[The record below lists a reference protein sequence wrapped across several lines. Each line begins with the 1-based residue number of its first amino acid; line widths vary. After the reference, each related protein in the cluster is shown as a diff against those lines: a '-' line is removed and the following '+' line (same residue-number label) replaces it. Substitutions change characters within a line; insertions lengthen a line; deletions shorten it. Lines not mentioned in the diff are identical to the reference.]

1 MTSYQQQSLR
11 LARDTFRRYGHHHE
25 LKGDQVKAAANFS
38 LADQMELALKEET
51 PANVLNEP
59 EELTRI

>member
-1 MTSYQQQSLR
+1 MTPLQQQAFQ

-25 LKGDQVKAAANFS
+25 LKGDQVKAAANFK

-51 PANVLNEP
+51 PAHVPNEP